1 MTGERMERFF
11 LTGHDDEPPEIMAD
25 IDKGTITA
33 VGYVLRAQDGS
44 SKADRRGQKLDRQS
58 FERAVAKAAKS
69 GGLFLWDHAAQGGA
83 DDAMGTL
90 QWGLDDTALRMSAE
104 VVFDPAGL
112 VKYRMEKI
120 RKRVVPQMSIAFFRD
135 WASTESRR
143 VAQAGEKPGDGEKLV
158 GDLIVRKQG
167 YVDTT
172 KGEWEWFRV
181 AELLEC
187 SAVMWGVDPLTA
199 KSAVVQSLQSGTRP
213 ELDTTVAYMRPGDDV
228 ARFGLVL
235 ANNDGQVLI
244 SDIADGKRTIRPF
257 ADCIP
262 VTQALIAP
270 PIPETKTTQEAEAQS
285 ATPAT
290 IETQV
295 KADTFDWSAVTIPN

>member
-11 LTGHDDEPPEIMAD
+11 LTGCDDEPPEIMAD
-25 IDKGTITA
+25 IDKGIVSA
-33 VGYVLRAQDGS
+33 AGYVLRSQDGG
-44 SKADRRGQKLDRQS
+44 SKPDRRGQKLDRES
-58 FERAVAKAAKS
+58 FARAVGKAKS
-69 GGLFLWDHAAQGGA
+69 GGLFLWNHGENGA
-83 DDAMGTL
+83 DDAMGRLAWQLT
-90 QWGLDDTALRMSAE
+90 DEALRFEAQ
-104 VVFDPAGL
+104 VIFDPAGL
-112 VKYRMEKI
+112 VKHRLEKI
-120 RKRVVPQMSIAFFRD
+120 KARVVDQMSIGFFRD

-167 YVDTT
+167 YVDAT

-213 ELDTTVAYMRPGDDV
+213 ELDSAVAYLRPGDDV